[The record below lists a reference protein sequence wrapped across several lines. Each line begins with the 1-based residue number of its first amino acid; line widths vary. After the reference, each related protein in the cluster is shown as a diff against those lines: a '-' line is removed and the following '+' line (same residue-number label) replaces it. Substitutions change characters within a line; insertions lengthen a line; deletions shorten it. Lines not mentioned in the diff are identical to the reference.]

1 MITNEERTALEIL
14 YSISR
19 ELTASLDLHTV
30 ISRVLTLST
39 ESIGEV
45 SASLIVL
52 NNHGQPVDA
61 AIIIDGNQVP
71 ATTQQMEDIIRSGLA
86 GWVIRHKQAVL
97 LADTHKDKRWLVRPG
112 EENIRDL
119 SKSSL
124 CVPLMAQ
131 EQLVGVLTIVHPQ
144 VGFFTND
151 QFKLQQAIAGLS
163 GIAIRNAQL
172 YEDIQAA
179 RNRYQN
185 LFNDSIDPILIADL
199 DGRIIEANHQ
209 AVVVSEYSLSEL
221 AAMNINSLYKV
232 TPEIAEKVSSLT
244 RSEETLKFE
253 SGLQCKVSGDLPVD
267 VYVSRLTIQ
276 DKDYLQWIFRDIS
289 ERINLDSLRGDL
301 TAMIYHDLR
310 SPLSNMISSLEIMS
324 YMTLPEEEA
333 EQLKQLIEIA
343 FRSANRMQR
352 LINSLLDI
360 SRLEAGQPITEKTAA
375 DVEQLINEAIDII
388 MPIVHNKQL
397 EVETLIPAVIPPLLV
412 DEDMIRR
419 VIINLL
425 ENAARFAPPRTKITV
440 GAKRNKALITLWVE
454 DHGPGIPEEA
464 REHIFDKFV
473 RLRGD
478 GLTRG
483 LGLGLAFCRFAVQA
497 HGGTIW
503 VENLQDGGSRF
514 IFTLPAAL
522 RD

>member
-39 ESIGEV
+39 ERIGQV

-52 NNHGQPVDA
+52 NSRGQPVDA
-61 AIIIDGNQVP
+61 SIIFNGTQVP
-71 ATTQQMEDIIRSGLA
+71 VTTQQMDDIIQSGLA
-86 GWVIRHKQAVL
+86 GWVIRNRQPVL
-97 LADTHKDKRWLVRPG
+97 LADTHKDKRWLVRPFDA
-112 EENIRDL
+112 NTQDL
-119 SKSSL
+119 AKSAL
-124 CVPLMAQ
+124 CVPLMAH

-144 VGFFTND
+144 VDFFTND
-151 QFKLQQAIAGLS
+151 QFKLQQAIADLS
-163 GIAIRNAQL
+163 GIAIYNAWL
-172 YEDIQAA
+172 YEDIQAT
-179 RNRYQN
+179 RNRYQD

-209 AVVVSEYSLSEL
+209 AVVVSEYSFNEL
-221 AAMNINSLYKV
+221 ASMNISRLH
-232 TPEIAEKVSSLT
+232 EIPAEIVEKGGALAGSDEAT
-244 RSEETLKFE
+244 RYESRLK
-253 SGLQCKVSGDLPVD
+253 CKVSGDLPVD
-267 VYVSRLTIQ
+267 VYASRIVIQ
-276 DKDYLQWIFRDIS
+276 DKECIQWIFRDIS
-289 ERINLDSLRGDL
+289 ERKNLDSLRADL
-301 TAMIYHDLR
+301 SAMIYHDLR

-333 EQLKQLIEIA
+333 EQLQQLIDIA

-360 SRLEAGQPITEKTAA
+360 SRLEAGQPITEKASV
-375 DVEQLINEAIDII
+375 DVEQLINDAIDII
-388 MPIVHNKQL
+388 LPVVHNKHL
-397 EVETLIPAVIPPLLV
+397 DVEKLIPAVIPPLLV

-425 ENAARFAPPRTKITV
+425 ENASRFAPQNTKITV
-440 GAKRNKALITLWVE
+440 GAKLNKQQITIWV
-454 DHGPGIPEEA
+454 DDRGPGIPEEA

-522 RD
+522 KD

>member
-45 SASLIVL
+45 GASLIVL
-52 NNHGQPVDA
+52 NSRGLPVDA
-61 AIIIDGNQVP
+61 AIIFDGKQVP
-71 ATTQQMEDIIRSGLA
+71 ATTRQMEDIIRSGLA
-86 GWVIRHKQAVL
+86 GWVIRHKQPVL
-97 LADTHKDKRWLVRPG
+97 LADTHKDKRWLVRPV
-112 EENIRDL
+112 EENIQDL
-119 SKSSL
+119 AKSAL

-151 QFKLQQAIAGLS
+151 QFKLQQAIADLS

-179 RNRYQN
+179 RNRYQD
-185 LFNDSIDPILIADL
+185 LFNDSIDPILVADL

-209 AVVVSEYSLSEL
+209 AVVVSEYSLNDLTS
-221 AAMNINSLYKV
+221 MNISRLHEIP
-232 TPEIAEKVSSLT
+232 PEIAEKVASLT
-244 RSEETLKFE
+244 DAEEATGYESRLK
-253 SGLQCKVSGDLPVD
+253 CKVSGDLPVD
-267 VYVSRLTIQ
+267 VYASRIVIQ
-276 DKDYLQWIFRDIS
+276 DKDYIQWIFRDIS
-289 ERINLDSLRGDL
+289 ERKNLDSLRGDL
-301 TAMIYHDLR
+301 SAMIYHDLR
-310 SPLSNMISSLEIMS
+310 SPLSNIISSLEIMS

-333 EQLKQLIEIA
+333 EQLKQLIDIA

-360 SRLEAGQPITEKTAA
+360 SRLEAGQPITEKTTA

-388 MPIVHNKQL
+388 LPVVRNKQL
-397 EVETLIPAVIPPLLV
+397 EVEKLIPAVIPPLLV

-425 ENAARFAPPRTKITV
+425 ENASRFAPQRTKITV
-440 GAKRNKALITLWVE
+440 GAKLNKGQVTLWV
-454 DHGPGIPEEA
+454 DDRGPGIPEEA

-503 VENLQDGGSRF
+503 VENLHDGGSRF
-514 IFTLPAAL
+514 IFSLPAAQK
-522 RD
+522 D